1 MTIPASL
8 RRSAL
13 RARRDSGFLA
23 AGVLPHLALVPVWA
37 WAATT
42 TAETGNWP
50 LTVPLSVGLALFGA
64 PVLTGVQRARYR
76 MLLGVDVP
84 RPAPTRNR
92 TRSRTP
98 ARTGPGQRTWAWTA
112 RRLVA
117 TRPWRGI
124 CYHLLLGPLLV
135 LLELLVLAA
144 AAAGLA
150 GALAY
155 AWAWAL
161 PTGIRQDWFGYL
173 TRLPAYTA
181 AGLLLLCALPWS
193 ARAVAR
199 VESRLALGLL
209 GPSRAQ
215 RLQQRVDQLA
225 VSRSDLI
232 EAVDAERR
240 RIERD
245 LHDGTQQ
252 RLVSLAVNL
261 GLALAT
267 RPDLPDDDREV
278 IAKAHL
284 EAKEAIAELNDLVRG
299 LHPAVLEDRGL
310 DAALSGL
317 AARTPLPVRLRVDLE
332 GRVAPHVESV
342 AYFVVSEAL
351 TNATKHARAM
361 RAEVMVRQV
370 GEVLRVRVT
379 DDGLGGADATAGT
392 GLTGLARRVG
402 SLDGAFHVS
411 SPVGGPTTLTA
422 ELPCAR

>member
-1 MTIPASL
+1 MKIPAGLS
-8 RRSAL
+8 RAVL
-13 RARRDSGFLA
+13 RARRDTGFLA

-37 WAATT
+37 WAAV
-42 TAETGNWP
+42 TATRTENWLLTGP
-50 LTVPLSVGLALFGA
+50 MSAALVLLGT
-64 PVLTGVQRARYR
+64 PVLTAVQRVRYR
-76 MLLGVDVP
+76 ALIGVDVP
-84 RPAPTRNR
+84 RLAPAPE
-92 TRSRTP
+92 
-98 ARTGPGQRTWAWTA
+98 QWTWSSTA
-112 RRLVA
+112 RWLAA
-117 TRPWRGI
+117 TRPWRKIG
-124 CYHLLLGPLLV
+124 YHLLLGPLLA
-135 LLELLVLAA
+135 LLELLVLAL

-155 AWAWAL
+155 AWSWAL
-161 PTGIRQDWFGYL
+161 PTEIRQHAFGYL
-173 TRLPAYTA
+173 TQLPAYTA
-181 AGLLLLCALPWS
+181 AGLLLLCALPWT

-199 VESRLALGLL
+199 AETRLALSLL

-215 RLQQRVDQLA
+215 RLQERVDQLA
-225 VSRSDLI
+225 GSRTDLI

-267 RPDLPDDDREV
+267 RPDLPSDAREV
-278 IAKAHL
+278 LSKAHL
-284 EAKEAIAELNDLVRG
+284 EAKEAISELDDLVRG

-332 GRVAPHVESV
+332 ERVAPNVESV
-342 AYFVVSEAL
+342 AYFVISEAL
-351 TNATKHARAM
+351 TNATKHANAM
-361 RAEVMVRQV
+361 RAEVTVRQI

-379 DDGLGGADATAGT
+379 DNGLGGADAATGT
-392 GLTGLARRVG
+392 GLTGLAKRVG
-402 SLDGAFHVS
+402 SLDGTFHVS
-411 SPVGGPTTLTA
+411 SPVGGPTTVTA